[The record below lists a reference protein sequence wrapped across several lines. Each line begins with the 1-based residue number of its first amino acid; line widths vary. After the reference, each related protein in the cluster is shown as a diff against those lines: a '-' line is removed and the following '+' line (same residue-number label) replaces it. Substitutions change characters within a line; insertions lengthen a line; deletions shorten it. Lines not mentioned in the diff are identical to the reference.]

1 MNIEE
6 LISSYETYILLGSCF
21 LTLLLVLLV
30 IIQGSRIRKLK
41 KKYES
46 FIQGSEGTS
55 LEEMILN
62 RFREVDQLKSSNE
75 ELTKRVETIGE
86 TLASAYQKIGVVKY
100 DAFQEMGGKL
110 SFAIALLNDK
120 NDGVLVNSMHSSRE
134 GCFTYAK
141 EIIHG
146 ESFVV
151 LCEEEKQAL
160 EIALNQKNYME

>member
-6 LISSYETYILLGSCF
+6 LIRSYDIYILLGSCAV
-21 LTLLLVLLV
+21 TLLVLLIA
-30 IIQGSRIRKLK
+30 IIQGAKIRKLK

-46 FIQGSEGTS
+46 FIQGSEGAS

-62 RFREVDQLKSSNE
+62 RFRDVDALKEQSQ
-75 ELTKRVETIGE
+75 ELSQKVDTVAE
-86 TLASAYQKIGVVKY
+86 TLSSTYQKIGIVKY
-100 DAFQEMGGKL
+100 DAFEEMGGKL

-120 NDGVLVNSMHSSRE
+120 NSGVVVNSMHSSRE

-141 EIIHG
+141 EIING

-151 LCEEEKQAL
+151 LCEEEKEAL
-160 EIALNQKNYME
+160 NIALNQKNYME